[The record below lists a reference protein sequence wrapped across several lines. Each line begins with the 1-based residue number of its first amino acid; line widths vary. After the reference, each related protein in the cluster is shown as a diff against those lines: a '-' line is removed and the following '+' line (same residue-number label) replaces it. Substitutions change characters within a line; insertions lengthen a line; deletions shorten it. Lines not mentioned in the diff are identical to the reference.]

1 MPRIVDLVDTGAFLF
16 LNLRN
21 LFAKPYLKNIVNRN
35 ISCQK
40 L

>member
-21 LFAKPYLKNIVNRN
+21 LFAKPYFK
-35 ISCQK
+35 K
-40 L
+40 